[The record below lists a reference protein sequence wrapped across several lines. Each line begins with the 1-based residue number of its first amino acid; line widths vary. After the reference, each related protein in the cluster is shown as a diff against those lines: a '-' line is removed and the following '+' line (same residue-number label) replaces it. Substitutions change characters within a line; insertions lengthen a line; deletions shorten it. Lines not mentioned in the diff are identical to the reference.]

1 MADEE
6 SKELTPK
13 EEFDKIEEEIEA
25 ATERG
30 LRGERIELN
39 VSAIANVIDFINRD
53 REKADELI
61 NYFRNKIEMDGDRLS
76 ATREAMTKSL
86 EVRNKA
92 IDQLLKFLE
101 IQAKMAIAQAEK
113 ESAGAGVTV
122 NVFDGEVR
130 IDKRTLIEKIEKGEL

>member
-6 SKELTPK
+6 SKELTPE

-25 ATERG
+25 ATKRG

-61 NYFRNKIEMDGDRLS
+61 NYFRNKIEVDNDRLS

-113 ESAGAGVTV
+113 KSADVTV

-130 IDKRTLIEKIEKGEL
+130 IDKRTLIEKIEKGEV

>member
-113 ESAGAGVTV
+113 ASAGAGVTV